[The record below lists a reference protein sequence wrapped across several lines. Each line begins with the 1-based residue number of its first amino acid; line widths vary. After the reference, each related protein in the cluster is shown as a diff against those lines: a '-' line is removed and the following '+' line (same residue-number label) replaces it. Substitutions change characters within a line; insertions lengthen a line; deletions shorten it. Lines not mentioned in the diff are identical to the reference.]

1 MQEIQETYG
10 HHPSLM
16 MLAPDSAAILHI
28 PELGPWHTFP
38 DTKEVRE
45 KLRDSGLAYQ
55 AELFMMA
62 SGQQQRLRY
71 KDEIERN
78 LRDSDKAGFLLPPFT
93 PYVKAEEWRA
103 FCSPVVALAKFPKYV
118 YTNTDSLIVPVELYN
133 AMYGEL
139 QNARNLYYIS
149 DDSMKVVTGGVLSV
163 GSIPVAKNVE
173 AGTIRLSLE
182 KIKKPSK
189 LTLFVAVAGKLKN
202 QWDFWVYPTD
212 SAETSETDVPQDI
225 LVTDTLNAQALDE
238 LKKGGKVLLTAQGN
252 VPQNSRE
259 ALGTYIEQSHPLFK
273 YDFPTDAWA
282 NRNWQELLDEAQAM
296 DLTTLPKDYLSPIQP
311 IDQPETCRKLGMLV
325 EANVLKGKLLV
336 TTMDITN
343 GLDHRLVAR
352 QMRKAILAYMQSDDF
367 KPSVTLQP
375 QTINNIIIP

>member
-1 MQEIQETYG
+1 
-10 HHPSLM
+10 
-16 MLAPDSAAILHI
+16 
-28 PELGPWHTFP
+28 
-38 DTKEVRE
+38 
-45 KLRDSGLAYQ
+45 
-55 AELFMMA
+55 
-62 SGQQQRLRY
+62 
-71 KDEIERN
+71 
-78 LRDSDKAGFLLPPFT
+78 
-93 PYVKAEEWRA
+93 
-103 FCSPVVALAKFPKYV
+103 
-118 YTNTDSLIVPVELYN
+118 
-133 AMYGEL
+133 
-139 QNARNLYYIS
+139 
-149 DDSMKVVTGGVLSV
+149 MKVVTGGVLSV